1 MNLKN
6 VVLAGVY
13 CENDSGTIGN
23 TLPINH
29 FHMVF
34 RRLAYPKELR
44 QPTASGTNGGGG
56 RFNHDDSDA
65 ASEPIFYYAL
75 AKLLGFYG
83 SFKFLFV
90 S

>member
-1 MNLKN
+1 MECCLNLKN

-34 RRLAYPKELR
+34 RRLAVARAIPDKEGDTRHESAQRDRFKDLLILFR
-44 QPTASGTNGGGG
+44 ERWPTM
-56 RFNHDDSDA
+56 
-65 ASEPIFYYAL
+65 Y
-75 AKLLGFYG
+75 
-83 SFKFLFV
+83 V